1 MRIDLHSHTNLS
13 DGTQSPTELV
23 HAAEKAGLDVLAI
36 TDHDT
41 FAGWDEA
48 ARAAHE
54 IGLTLVRGVEIS
66 TILHGHGVHLL
77 AYLPDPGHDG
87 IRAGLE
93 AVLRAR
99 NNRLPKIL
107 ARLAEVGVRISAAD
121 VARIAGETVAL
132 GRPHVADAM
141 VAAGVVSHRGEAF
154 GRYLGPGGKAFVPR
168 TAADLWEMVALVEQ
182 AGGVSVL
189 AHPWGRGAEQVLDE
203 ATFVRLKEHGLTG
216 VEVDHQDHTSRE
228 RAELRAIAAD
238 LDLVVTGSSDHHGAG
253 KIGHELGCN
262 TTDPGQYARLI
273 AAAESAARRA
283 GRATP
288 AVLG

>member
-23 HAAEKAGLDVLAI
+23 HAAGKAGLDVLGL

-41 FAGWDEA
+41 FRGWDEA
-48 ARAAHE
+48 ARAAGE
-54 IGLTLVRGVEIS
+54 IGLRLVRGVEIS

-77 AYLPDPGHDG
+77 AYLPDPAHEG
-87 IRAGLE
+87 IRSGLE
-93 AVLRAR
+93 AVVRAR
-99 NNRLPKIL
+99 NDRLPTIL
-107 ARLAEVGVRISAAD
+107 ERLAAVDVKISVED
-121 VARIAGETVAL
+121 VARVAGETVAV

-141 VAAGVVSHRGEAF
+141 VAAGVVAHRGEAF
-154 GRYLGPGGKAFVPR
+154 RRYLGPGGKAFVPR
-168 TAADLWEMVALVEQ
+168 TAADLWEMVAQVEE

-216 VEVDHQDHTSRE
+216 IEVDHEDHAPRE
-228 RAELRAIAAD
+228 RAELRAIAKS
-238 LDLVVTGSSDHHGAG
+238 LDLVVTGSSDHHGMG

-262 TTDPGQYARLI
+262 TTDPDEYARLI
-273 AAAESAARRA
+273 AAAESAAHRA
-283 GRATP
+283 GRSTP

>member
-13 DGTQSPTELV
+13 DGTQSPAELV
-23 HAAEKAGLDVLAI
+23 HAAGEAGLDVLAI

-41 FAGWDEA
+41 FLGWDEA
-48 ARAAHE
+48 ARAARE

-77 AYLPDPGHDG
+77 AYLPDPEHEG

-107 ARLAEVGVRISAAD
+107 ERLVEVDVRISAED
-121 VARIAGETVAL
+121 VARVAGETVAL

-141 VAAGVVSHRGEAF
+141 VAAGVVAHRGEAF
-154 GRYLGPGGKAFVPR
+154 RRYLGPGGKAFVPR
-168 TAADLWEMVALVEQ
+168 TGADLWEMVAQVEQ

-189 AHPWGRGAEQVLDE
+189 AHPWGRGAAQVLDE
-203 ATFVRLKEHGLTG
+203 ATFVRLKAHGLTG
-216 VEVDHQDHTSRE
+216 IEVDHEDHTSRE
-228 RAELRAIAAD
+228 RAELRAIATD

-262 TTDPGQYARLI
+262 TTDPEQYVRLI